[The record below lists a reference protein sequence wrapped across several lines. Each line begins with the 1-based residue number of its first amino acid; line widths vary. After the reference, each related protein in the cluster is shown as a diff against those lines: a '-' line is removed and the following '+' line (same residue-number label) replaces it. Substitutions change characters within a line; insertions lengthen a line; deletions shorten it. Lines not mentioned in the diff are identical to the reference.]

1 MAHEAAAAEAQY
13 AKAKTSVWWDIEN
26 CAVPKGCNAHA
37 IAQNIASALAKI
49 GYCGPVSISA
59 YGDTNSISFSVQ
71 HALSSTGVTLNH
83 VPAGIK
89 DASDKKILVD
99 MLLWAVDNPAPAN
112 YLLISGD
119 RDFSNALHQLRMKR
133 YNILLAQPQKASAPL
148 IAAAKTVWLWTKL
161 VVGGPPLPN
170 GEPQQLGNGRSFNS
184 VSTSGSVHIPV
195 SDAIRIS
202 IPDVSKLNISGNS
215 NGLHDSSLSVQQKQT
230 IVQSNDAINKPPNSQ
245 NGRMVPNMP
254 QFQHDPQ
261 SNGYPL
267 GPEYPSS
274 SSSLVTSSVNSGNV
288 TWGSPG
294 CPKPSEFV
302 QGLLGVI
309 ILALN
314 ALKNEKIMPAEANIA
329 DSKDESYSKDE
340 SMKIKK
346 MVSNAG
352 KEERG
357 ERGKSSFGLEDGQA
371 TTGKSWKKNE
381 SVDVAIAAAEPQSK
395 GELDRELPPSCTN
408 KINNWSPVQKSTKNG
423 NGVGSGFDRRERGER
438 GGFFDSQS
446 KGDEVDN
453 WVSNMSDNNYPE
465 ALRRFDDRFK
475 RRSNFDSLKSS
486 DSPRDSDKKYEES
499 RSDGMRPKHVLQPWM
514 VPLNEKG
521 KGESPVVKPKGSNPF
536 GEARPR
542 EEVLAE
548 KGKDWKEIEEKLEA
562 MKIKEVVSGADKGER
577 GKSSF
582 RLGNGQA
589 STESSLRKNE
599 FVDAAAAASVEPHS
613 EDGKGESSVV
623 KPKGSNPF
631 GEARP
636 REELLAEKGKDR
648 KEIEEKLEAMKI
660 KEVVSGADKGE
671 RGRSSFWIGNEQAS
685 TERSW
690 KKNRSVD
697 AAAAAASVEPHSED
711 GKGESPVVKPKGS
724 NPFGEARPRE
734 EVLAEKRKD
743 WKEIEEKLE
752 AMKIKEVV
760 SGADKG
766 ERGRSSF
773 WIGNDQALTERSWRK
788 NESVDA
794 AAAASVEPHSEDR
807 KGESPVVKP
816 KGSNPFGEARP
827 REEVLAEKGKDW
839 KEIEEKL
846 EAMKI
851 KEVVSGADKGER
863 GRSSFWIGNEQAS
876 TERSWRKNE
885 SAAAAAAA
893 SVEPHSEDRR
903 GESPVVKPK
912 GSNPFGE
919 ARPREE
925 VLAEKGK
932 DWKEIEEKLEAM
944 KIKEVVSGADKGE
957 RGRSSF
963 WLGNEQAST
972 ERSWRKNESVDAAAA
987 AAIEPHSEDGKGKS
1001 PVVKPKGSNPFGE
1014 ARPRE
1019 EVLAEKGKDWKEI
1032 EEKLEAMKIKQVVSG
1047 AGKGERGRSS
1057 FWLGNE
1063 QALRKSSWRKN
1074 ESVDDDAAAAVET
1087 HSEEESNRELPQ
1099 SCSDEVNNLS
1109 AAKRSTGNG
1118 NGFGSGF
1125 DRRERE
1131 EGGGF
1136 FYLKWEADEA
1146 DSWVSNKTNNNYA
1159 EVPRKFGGDFERG
1172 NSFDSLQWGNSL
1184 RDSENWANKKEESG
1198 SVGVTPRVVLQPLM
1212 VPLNEDGKRESLV
1225 AEPKGSNLFGEARPR
1240 EEVLAKRGKDWKELE
1255 EKLEVGKIK
1264 KVDSGVE
1271 KGKRRERRSSFWLG
1285 NGGASTER
1293 SWRKNKSAAAAAAA
1307 EFQSVEKTDI
1317 NGNDAEN

>member
-1 MAHEAAAAEAQY
+1 MGHEAAAAEAQY

-26 CAVPKGCNAHA
+26 CAVPKGCDPHA
-37 IAQNIASALAKI
+37 IAQNIASALTNI

-59 YGDTNSISFSVQ
+59 YGDTKSISVSAQ

-119 RDFSNALHQLRMKR
+119 RDFSNALHQLRMRR
-133 YNILLAQPQKASAPL
+133 YNILLAQPLKASAPL
-148 IAAAKTVWLWTKL
+148 IAAAKTVWLWTNL

-184 VSTSGSVHIPV
+184 VSTSGLVHIPL

-202 IPDVSKLNISGNS
+202 FPEVSKLNISGNS

-230 IVQSNDAINKPPNSQ
+230 IVQSNDAINNPPNSQ

-274 SSSLVTSSVNSGNV
+274 SSSLVTSSVNPGNV
-288 TWGSPG
+288 TWRSPG
-294 CPKPSEFV
+294 CPEPSEFV

-314 ALKNEKIMPAEANIA
+314 ALKNENIMPAEANVA
-329 DSKDESYSKDE
+329 NSKNESV
-340 SMKIKK
+340 KIKEV
-346 MVSNAG
+346 VSNAEKG
-352 KEERG
+352 EKE

-371 TTGKSWKKNE
+371 TTGKSWRKNE

-395 GELDRELPPSCTN
+395 GELDRKLPPSRTN
-408 KINNWSPVQKSTKNG
+408 KINNWSTTKKSTRNG
-423 NGVGSGFDRRERGER
+423 NGVGSGFDRGERGER

-446 KGDEVDN
+446 KGDEVDS
-453 WVSNMSDNNYPE
+453 WVSNMSDNNYTE
-465 ALRRFDDRFK
+465 ALGRFDDHFE
-475 RRSNFDSLKSS
+475 RRSNFDSLKSR
-486 DSPRDSDKKYEES
+486 DSPRDSDKKNEES
-499 RSDGMRPKHVLQPWM
+499 GSDGIRPKHVLQPWT
-514 VPLNEKG
+514 VPSNEKG
-521 KGESPVVKPKGSNPF
+521 KGESPVVKPKVSNPF

-548 KGKDWKEIEEKLEA
+548 KGKDWKEIEEKLD
-562 MKIKEVVSGADKGER
+562 V
-577 GKSSF
+577 
-582 RLGNGQA
+582 
-589 STESSLRKNE
+589 
-599 FVDAAAAASVEPHS
+599 
-613 EDGKGESSVV
+613 
-623 KPKGSNPF
+623 
-631 GEARP
+631 
-636 REELLAEKGKDR
+636 
-648 KEIEEKLEAMKI
+648 MKI

-671 RGRSSFWIGNEQAS
+671 RGRSSFW
-685 TERSW
+685 
-690 KKNRSVD
+690 
-697 AAAAAASVEPHSED
+697 
-711 GKGESPVVKPKGS
+711 
-724 NPFGEARPRE
+724 
-734 EVLAEKRKD
+734 L
-743 WKEIEEKLE
+743 
-752 AMKIKEVV
+752 
-760 SGADKG
+760 
-766 ERGRSSF
+766 
-773 WIGNDQALTERSWRK
+773 
-788 NESVDA
+788 
-794 AAAASVEPHSEDR
+794 
-807 KGESPVVKP
+807 
-816 KGSNPFGEARP
+816 
-827 REEVLAEKGKDW
+827 
-839 KEIEEKL
+839 
-846 EAMKI
+846 
-851 KEVVSGADKGER
+851 
-863 GRSSFWIGNEQAS
+863 GNEQAS

-885 SAAAAAAA
+885 SVDAATAAI
-893 SVEPHSEDRR
+893 EPHSEDGK

-972 ERSWRKNESVDAAAA
+972 
-987 AAIEPHSEDGKGKS
+987 
-1001 PVVKPKGSNPFGE
+1001 
-1014 ARPRE
+1014 
-1019 EVLAEKGKDWKEI
+1019 
-1032 EEKLEAMKIKQVVSG
+1032 
-1047 AGKGERGRSS
+1047 
-1057 FWLGNE
+1057 
-1063 QALRKSSWRKN
+1063 KSSWRKN
-1074 ESVDDDAAAAVET
+1074 ESVDDAAAAAVEP
-1087 HSEEESNRELPQ
+1087 HSEEELNRELPQ

-1136 FYLKWEADEA
+1136 SYLKWEADEA

-1159 EVPRKFGGDFERG
+1159 EVPRTFGGDFERRS
-1172 NSFDSLQWGNSL
+1172 SFDPLQLGDSS
-1184 RDSENWANKKEESG
+1184 RDSENWAKKKEESG
-1198 SVGVTPRVVLQPLM
+1198 SVGVNPRLVLQPLM
-1212 VPLNEDGKRESLV
+1212 VPLNEDGKRESRV
-1225 AEPKGSNLFGEARPR
+1225 TKPRGSNLFGEARPR
-1240 EEVLAKRGKDWKELE
+1240 EEVLAKKGKDRKEIK
-1255 EKLEVGKIK
+1255 EKRKVGKIK
-1264 KVDSGVE
+1264 EVDSGVE
-1271 KGKRRERRSSFWLG
+1271 NGKRGERRSSFWPR

-1293 SWRKNKSAAAAAAA
+1293 SWRKNKSAAAAVA
-1307 EFQSVEKTDI
+1307 EPQSVEKTDI
-1317 NGNDAEN
+1317 NCNDAEN

>member
-1 MAHEAAAAEAQY
+1 MGHEAAAAEAQY

-26 CAVPKGCNAHA
+26 CAVPKGCDAHA
-37 IAQNIASALAKI
+37 IAQNIASALVKI

-59 YGDTNSISFSVQ
+59 YGDTKSISLSVQ

-119 RDFSNALHQLRMKR
+119 RDFSNALHQLRMRR
-133 YNILLAQPQKASAPL
+133 YNILLAQPLKASAPL
-148 IAAAKTVWLWTKL
+148 IAAAKTVWLWTNL
-161 VVGGPPLPN
+161 VVGEPPLPN

-184 VSTSGSVHIPV
+184 VSTSGLVHIPV

-202 IPDVSKLNISGNS
+202 FPDVSKLNISGNS

-245 NGRMVPNMP
+245 NGRMVQNMP

-261 SNGYPL
+261 GNGYPL

-274 SSSLVTSSVNSGNV
+274 SSSLVTSSVNPGNV
-288 TWGSPG
+288 TWGSPR
-294 CPKPSEFV
+294 CPKPSEFG

-309 ILALN
+309 VLALN
-314 ALKNEKIMPAEANIA
+314 ALKDEKIMPAEANVA
-329 DSKDESYSKDE
+329 DSKNESV
-340 SMKIKK
+340 KIKEV
-346 MVSNAG
+346 VSNAEKG
-352 KEERG
+352 EKK
-357 ERGKSSFGLEDGQA
+357 ERGKSSFGLKDGQA
-371 TTGKSWKKNE
+371 TTGKSWRKNE

-395 GELDRELPPSCTN
+395 GELDRELPPSRTN
-408 KINNWSPVQKSTKNG
+408 KINNWSVAKKSTRNG
-423 NGVGSGFDRRERGER
+423 NGVGSGFDRGERGER

-446 KGDEVDN
+446 KGDEVDS
-453 WVSNMSDNNYPE
+453 WVSNMSDNNYTE
-465 ALRRFDDRFK
+465 ALGRFDDHFE
-475 RRSNFDSLKSS
+475 RRSNFDSLKSR
-486 DSPRDSDKKYEES
+486 DSPRDSDKKNEES
-499 RSDGMRPKHVLQPWM
+499 GGDGIRPKHVLQPWT
-514 VPLNEKG
+514 VPSNEKG
-521 KGESPVVKPKGSNPF
+521 KGESPVVKPK
-536 GEARPR
+536 
-542 EEVLAE
+542 V
-548 KGKDWKEIEEKLEA
+548 
-562 MKIKEVVSGADKGER
+562 
-577 GKSSF
+577 
-582 RLGNGQA
+582 
-589 STESSLRKNE
+589 
-599 FVDAAAAASVEPHS
+599 
-613 EDGKGESSVV
+613 
-623 KPKGSNPF
+623 
-631 GEARP
+631 
-636 REELLAEKGKDR
+636 
-648 KEIEEKLEAMKI
+648 
-660 KEVVSGADKGE
+660 
-671 RGRSSFWIGNEQAS
+671 
-685 TERSW
+685 
-690 KKNRSVD
+690 
-697 AAAAAASVEPHSED
+697 
-711 GKGESPVVKPKGS
+711 S

-773 WIGNDQALTERSWRK
+773 WLGNEQALTERSWRK

-794 AAAASVEPHSEDR
+794 AAAASVEPHSEDGKGESPVVKPR
-807 KGESPVVKP
+807 GSNPFGEARPREEVLAEKGKDWKEIEEKLEAMKIKEVVSGADKGERGRSSFWLGNEQASTERSWRKNESLDAATAAIEPHSEDGKGESPVVKP

-863 GRSSFWIGNEQAS
+863 GRSSFWLGNEQAS
-876 TERSWRKNE
+876 TERSWRENE
-885 SAAAAAAA
+885 SVDAAAAA
-893 SVEPHSEDRR
+893 SVEPHSEDGK

-972 ERSWRKNESVDAAAA
+972 ERSWRKNESLDAAT
-987 AAIEPHSEDGKGKS
+987 AAIEPHSEDGKGES

-1032 EEKLEAMKIKQVVSG
+1032 EEKLEAMKIKEVVSG
-1047 AGKGERGRSS
+1047 ADKGERGRSS

-1063 QALRKSSWRKN
+1063 QASTKRSWRKN
-1074 ESVDDDAAAAVET
+1074 ESVDDAAAAADEP
-1087 HSEEESNRELPQ
+1087 HSEEELNRELPQ

-1136 FYLKWEADEA
+1136 SYLKWEADEA

-1159 EVPRKFGGDFERG
+1159 EVSRRFGGDFERRS
-1172 NSFDSLQWGNSL
+1172 SFDSLQLGDSS
-1184 RDSENWANKKEESG
+1184 RDSENWAKKKEESG
-1198 SVGVTPRVVLQPLM
+1198 SVGVNPRLVLQPLM
-1212 VPLNEDGKRESLV
+1212 VPLNEDGKRESQV
-1225 AEPKGSNLFGEARPR
+1225 AKPRGSNLFGEARPR
-1240 EEVLAKRGKDWKELE
+1240 EEVLAKKGKDRKEIE
-1255 EKLEVGKIK
+1255 EKREVGKIK
-1264 KVDSGVE
+1264 EVDSGVE
-1271 KGKRRERRSSFWLG
+1271 NGKRGERRSSFWLG
-1285 NGGASTER
+1285 NSGASTER
-1293 SWRKNKSAAAAAAA
+1293 SWRKNKSAAAAAVA
-1307 EFQSVEKTDI
+1307 EPQSVEKTDI
-1317 NGNDAEN
+1317 NCNDAEN